1 MLWPVV
7 VAALLS
13 GCGRG
18 HKRVLETDYVS
29 APQVT
34 LRDQLAQVYN
44 KVGTAK
50 NGERL
55 DVLEREKRFARVRT
69 VAGVEG
75 WVEQRYLVTQQVFD
89 GFQKLAQQ
97 EKDSPVQ
104 ATATTRNDTN
114 LHVEPG
120 RETEHLY
127 QLSQGAK
134 VSVLE
139 RAAAEKSAPGA
150 GMKSAAAK
158 DLKPAMEDWW
168 LVRDPQ
174 AHVGWVLGR
183 LIDLD
188 VPLEVAQYAEG
199 QRIIAYFEL
208 NQVTDGDKKVS
219 QYLVLMTEPKDGMPF
234 DYNQAR
240 VFTWNVKRHRYE
252 TAYRERKLN
261 GVLPITISHEN
272 FDKEGDL
279 PVFVLRVKDPDGKIT
294 ERKYKMNT
302 PMVRRVG

>member
-1 MLWPVV
+1 MLLPVV
-7 VAALLS
+7 VAATFLS

-50 NGERL
+50 NGDRL
-55 DVLEREKRFARVRT
+55 DVLDREKRFARVRT
-69 VAGVEG
+69 PAGVEG

-139 RAAAEKSAPGA
+139 RAAAEKSAPGT
-150 GMKSAAAK
+150 GMKPAAAK
-158 DLKPAMEDWW
+158 DLKPAME
-168 LVRDPQ
+168 
-174 AHVGWVLGR
+174 
-183 LIDLD
+183 
-188 VPLEVAQYAEG
+188 
-199 QRIIAYFEL
+199 
-208 NQVTDGDKKVS
+208 
-219 QYLVLMTEPKDGMPF
+219 
-234 DYNQAR
+234 
-240 VFTWNVKRHRYE
+240 
-252 TAYRERKLN
+252 
-261 GVLPITISHEN
+261 
-272 FDKEGDL
+272 
-279 PVFVLRVKDPDGKIT
+279 
-294 ERKYKMNT
+294 
-302 PMVRRVG
+302 